1 MTGPGSIVFPG
12 VMSQHRRPGKS
23 MFKTVCRSGSVGIAT
38 VGAGALL
45 LGGHGALAAEPGQG
59 AMPEVQTTANAS
71 FYRLFPWAVAPSP
84 STSTTG
90 AAAVSAVVTDAAAGV
105 RGALQTVNRLGP
117 IKFDLDSLRSLS
129 ASGPPPGSTAGTAN
143 YTQMDQ
149 WMAGVT
155 GLINSTGALGF
166 TDNAVSY
173 DPYVATHAGVLQM
186 ANRVGPFVF
195 DLNVLKAIGFTQAP
209 TGQVGVNGQPDNFSS
224 VDIGRWTAGIPG
236 VFTNSGT
243 TGFVTY
249 QDFANGPFYD
259 YRVGGLHTT
268 TQIGPMTFEFKFLPY
283 IKTGLLL
290 PPTLSFGL
298 APGMTAANTPFALFT
313 PPTPGVVQPNGGL
326 PVPPAIAPA
335 PAAPPA
341 APAPAAVAAEP
352 EPAAAPEPAA
362 PAERAATSSDALA
375 QDSGEETA
383 ASETTQMSAKK
394 PATVIPGVNG
404 APLAKPP
411 TTAKTGASGSN
422 PFKPIKDMITNG
434 FGAITGKRPAAAPG
448 DTTTSGAQGSDG
460 GSSAGSGS
468 GGGRD
473 SGAE

>member
-1 MTGPGSIVFPG
+1 ML
-12 VMSQHRRPGKS
+12 
-23 MFKTVCRSGSVGIAT
+23 KTVCRSGSVGIAT

-45 LGGHGALAAEPGQG
+45 LGGHGSLADDSDQLTVR
-59 AMPEVQTTANAS
+59 EVQPTANAS

-84 STSTTG
+84 TTSSTG

-117 IKFDLDSLRSLS
+117 LTFDLDSLRSLG

-155 GLINSTGALGF
+155 GLVSSTGALGF

-173 DPYVATHAGVLQM
+173 DPYVGTHAGVLQM

-209 TGQVGVNGQPDNFSS
+209 TGEVGVNGQPDNFSA

-268 TQIGPMTFEFKFLPY
+268 TQIGPMTFDFKFLPY
-283 IKTGLLL
+283 VKTGLLL

-326 PVPPAIAPA
+326 PVPPAVEPPAPA
-335 PAAPPA
+335 PIAPPA
-341 APAPAAVAAEP
+341 PEPTASADRVEAVSTPAAENSV
-352 EPAAAPEPAA
+352 
-362 PAERAATSSDALA
+362 D
-375 QDSGEETA
+375 ETA
-383 ASETTQMSAKK
+383 TPETPRTTAKK

-404 APLAKPP
+404 APLDKPS
-411 TTAKTGASGSN
+411 TAPKSGAGGN
-422 PFKPIKDMITNG
+422 RFTPFKPLTDAIRNG
-434 FGAITGKRPAAAPG
+434 IGVITGHRPTAPG
-448 DTTTSGAQGSDG
+448 STGSSDG
-460 GSSAGSGS
+460 PDSGGGPSAGSQS
-468 GGGRD
+468 GGDTG

>member
-1 MTGPGSIVFPG
+1 ML
-12 VMSQHRRPGKS
+12 
-23 MFKTVCRSGSVGIAT
+23 KTVCRSGSIGIAT

-45 LGGHGALAAEPGQG
+45 LGGHGSLAAEPGQR
-59 AMPEVQTTANAS
+59 AMPEVQPTANAS

-105 RGALQTVNRLGP
+105 RGALQTVNQLGP
-117 IKFDLDSLRSLS
+117 IKFDLDSLRSFS

-155 GLINSTGALGF
+155 GLISSTGALGF

-209 TGQVGVNGQPDNFSS
+209 TGQTGVNGQPDNFSS

-259 YRVGGLHTT
+259 YRVGGLHTV

-283 IKTGLLL
+283 VKTGLLL

-326 PVPPAIAPA
+326 PVPPAVAPAAPA
-335 PAAPPA
+335 PAP
-341 APAPAAVAAEP
+341 APAPAAVAAAPEPAAEP
-352 EPAAAPEPAA
+352 EPAAT
-362 PAERAATSSDALA
+362 AERAATGSEALA
-375 QDSGEETA
+375 QDSVEETA
-383 ASETTQMSAKK
+383 ASETTASETTQTSVKK
-394 PATVIPGVNG
+394 PATVMPGVNG

-411 TTAKTGASGSN
+411 TTAKSGAPGSN

-434 FGAITGKRPAAAPG
+434 IGAITGKRPAAAPSG
-448 DTTTSGAQGSDG
+448 TATSGAQGSDG
-460 GSSAGSGS
+460 GSSAGSES
-468 GGGRD
+468 GGGTD